1 MFGSVY
7 KINECQLDKSS
18 LQATSYFPFPGTKW
32 NLKRP
37 PRTIR
42 DHPLKLIH
50 LFIYRQLESICS
62 LGNLFV
68 NDKIIDIFNPT
79 VGSSCMKYFYVDIF
93 VFKYVDDA
101 PCGMTHAIKCTAS
114 PRSNCRSQFWSPR
127 CFGRHVTLTRK
138 RPSTSSSTAKRQRS
152 S

>member
-1 MFGSVY
+1 MVLRSCMCTIEHEVLCVLVGNVY
-7 KINECQLDKSS
+7 LMLCLGVCIKSTNVN
-18 LQATSYFPFPGTKW
+18 LTRAACKLHLTFHFQGPNGTSKLLFNIW
-32 NLKRP
+32 VKRP

-50 LFIYRQLESICS
+50 LFIYRQLENICS
-62 LGNLFV
+62 LGNLLV

-101 PCGMTHAIKCTAS
+101 PCGMTHAIKC
-114 PRSNCRSQFWSPR
+114 R
-127 CFGRHVTLTRK
+127 CQ
-138 RPSTSSSTAKRQRS
+138 PSK
-152 S
+152 

>member
-1 MFGSVY
+1 MCFSWKCLFDVMFGSVY

-101 PCGMTHAIKCTAS
+101 PCGMTHAIKC
-114 PRSNCRSQFWSPR
+114 R
-127 CFGRHVTLTRK
+127 CQ
-138 RPSTSSSTAKRQRS
+138 PSK
-152 S
+152 